1 MRVLEISLAAW
12 ANEKTPPQAAAVKNA
27 LCNRGEHRCR
37 EDPLFSVLVKICL
50 HLIELNI
57 HRCRPFPDRALP
69 FFGGRGIL
77 DRLVTDRTIPAAPF
91 E

>member
-1 MRVLEISLAAW
+1 
-12 ANEKTPPQAAAVKNA
+12 VKSA
-27 LCNRGEHRCR
+27 LCNRSEYRCR
-37 EDPLFSVLVKICL
+37 EDLLFFVLVKICL

-69 FFGGRGIL
+69 FFGGREIL
-77 DRLVTDRTIPAAPF
+77 DRLATDRTIPAAPI